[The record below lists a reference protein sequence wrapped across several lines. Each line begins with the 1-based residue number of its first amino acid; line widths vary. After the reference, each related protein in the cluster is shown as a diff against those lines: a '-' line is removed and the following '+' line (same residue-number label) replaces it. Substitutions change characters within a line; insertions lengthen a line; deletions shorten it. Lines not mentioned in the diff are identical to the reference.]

1 MGFLEYLN
9 FRKSNTRFNETPT
22 IFPPTITTSLLAI
35 PYITHNDNPT
45 INDNIN
51 QTDKSSIFFVLR
63 PLTICG
69 TVLERANMLAIMP
82 IMDIKKSNMEMYF
95 PYRCT

>member
-1 MGFLEYLN
+1 
-9 FRKSNTRFNETPT
+9 
-22 IFPPTITTSLLAI
+22 
-35 PYITHNDNPT
+35 
-45 INDNIN
+45 
-51 QTDKSSIFFVLR
+51 LR

-69 TVLERANMLAIMP
+69 TVLERANILAIMP

>member
-1 MGFLEYLN
+1 M
-9 FRKSNTRFNETPT
+9 
-22 IFPPTITTSLLAI
+22 ITMSLLPI

-45 INDNIN
+45 IKDRIS
-51 QTDKSSIFFVLR
+51 QTDKSSIFLVLR

-69 TVLERANMLAIMP
+69 TVLERENMLANMP
-82 IMDIKKSNMEMYF
+82 KTDIKKSNIEMYF